1 MYVESC
7 LLRKPQRRCFACRS
21 ARRMHAHPF
30 LGIVQCMSIKF
41 ITAIFLLMLSCSLSG
56 VSAQSRK
63 VPPPP
68 TELEQRTGHKSATNS
83 KPVNFAVPDGVRVDD
98 GVTEDEVV
106 AIGLW
111 NNATLHAD
119 LSVLGLARADL
130 LDAGLLRNPILNLVL
145 PIGPYRQFESAL
157 NFPLEVFWQRRK
169 RVEAAT
175 VEVNRVAQSL
185 EQNALNLIRDVRL
198 SYADW
203 TFAIERVR
211 LADEAVELR
220 RQTVKLINVRVRV
233 GDIGEI
239 EATAARLD
247 QSLAMEQSTRLRR
260 DIVIVRDR
268 LRQLIGMSE
277 EATELTLPPQNL
289 IVLASIKTNDQGTIS
304 KSFDEFLQAALS
316 ARPEL
321 RATEIAIETAAKR
334 AKWEHSKLAT
344 LAGLLNIKYGEG
356 LGLSPRPGIVAE
368 LPIFNRN
375 QGGIAR
381 ADAEVERASWQYLAT
396 RQRIANEVQDAFNQY
411 WQARETLTQWQAN
424 ILPPAETNVQLS
436 EAAFRSGDQS
446 YLFVLDALRR
456 RTEIYARDVE
466 LQAELRRTIV
476 QLDRSVGRKFDG
488 K

>member
-1 MYVESC
+1 MA
-7 LLRKPQRRCFACRS
+7 F
-21 ARRMHAHPF
+21 
-30 LGIVQCMSIKF
+30 SI
-41 ITAIFLLMLSCSLSG
+41 L
-56 VSAQSRK
+56 AQSRK
-63 VPPPP
+63 APPPP
-68 TELEQRTGHKSATNS
+68 TELEQRTGHKSATFS
-83 KPVNFAVPDGVRVDD
+83 KAVSFTLPEGVRVDD
-98 GVTEDEVV
+98 GITEDEAV
-106 AIGLW
+106 AIALW

-157 NFPLEVFWQRRK
+157 SFPAEVFWQRRK

-185 EQNALNLIRDVRL
+185 EQNALNLMRDVRL
-198 SYADW
+198 AYADW
-203 TFAIERVR
+203 TFALERVR
-211 LADEAVELR
+211 LADEAVDLR
-220 RQTVKLINVRVRV
+220 RQTVKLINVRLRV
-233 GDIGEI
+233 GDISEI
-239 EATAARLD
+239 EATAAKLD
-247 QSLAMEQSTRLRR
+247 QSLAMEQATRLRR
-260 DIVIVRDR
+260 DIVIARDR

-277 EATELTLPPQNL
+277 EPTELTLPPQNL
-289 IVLASIKTNDQGTIS
+289 IVLASLKPNEQATIA
-304 KSFDEFLQAALS
+304 KSFEELLQAALT

-321 RATEIAIETAAKR
+321 RAAETAIETSAKR
-334 AKWEHSKLAT
+334 AKWEHSKWTT

-356 LGLSPRPGIVAE
+356 VGFSPRPGIVGE

-381 ADAEVERASWQYLAT
+381 ADAEVERASWQYLAV

-411 WQARETLTQWQAN
+411 WQARETLSQWQAN

-436 EAAFRSGDQS
+436 EAAFKSGDQS

-456 RTEIYARDVE
+456 RTEIQARDVE
-466 LQAELRRTIV
+466 LQVELRRAIV